1 MRIEIRGRNVEV
13 TDDLREQV
21 TQRFKRLGQQ
31 VSPQTSIDVVLSEEQ
46 NPAIVNKYV
55 AEATLHVKGVTLHA
69 HEATPEMMHTIHE
82 LAEDMRRQVKR
93 HREKRRKRSQTR
105 KLVHQLRGRHEPGG
119 AQPGL

>member
-31 VSPQTSIDVVLSEEQ
+31 VSPQASIDVVLSEEQ

-55 AEATLHVKGVTLHA
+55 AEATLHVKGVTLH
-69 HEATPEMMHTIHE
+69 
-82 LAEDMRRQVKR
+82 MRRQVKR

-105 KLVHQLRGRHEPGG
+105 KLVHQLQGRHEPGG

>member
-31 VSPQTSIDVVLSEEQ
+31 VSPQASIDVVLSEEQ

-55 AEATLHVKGVTLHA
+55 AEAKLHVKGVTLHA

-105 KLVHQLRGRHEPGG
+105 KLVHQLQGRTEPGG